1 MGGGGEA
8 DCLTLGC
15 AARVVARSF
24 RDAEARVESSVSSE
38 RRSGC
43 VECAEAAVEKE
54 KWKGVLVERPRR
66 EARRRRRLALAES
79 FLLVDVEH
87 VG

>member
-1 MGGGGEA
+1 V
-8 DCLTLGC
+8 
-15 AARVVARSF
+15 RVVARSF

-43 VECAEAAVEKE
+43 VECAEAAEEKR
-54 KWKGVLVERPRR
+54 KGVLVERLRK

-79 FLLVDVEH
+79 FVPVDVGH
-87 VG
+87 VGKWAEEARRIV